1 MAAARTYTSN
11 IARPIVWLSLL
22 LGVLAASRPAVAD
35 ELPAFVAPEEKALLV
50 LVQNERTD
58 RGTTFVVFDPDKK
71 CVASVGGRTAE
82 RVPMK
87 PGKHTLYVS
96 AYNTRRIELD
106 LAAGRT
112 YFVRIY
118 ARDRFAT
125 RVTEVT
131 PVHRG
136 SDAFMQLKNW
146 LSGAMISHVDN
157 DQCYGKPL
165 DKRRDRTQKKI
176 MEANVD
182 WKDGDEAFR
191 AQYTLS
197 QDDGFTAAE
206 LEML

>member
-1 MAAARTYTSN
+1 MLSF
-11 IARPIVWLSLL
+11 SLL
-22 LGVLAASRPAVAD
+22 LVTLGTLGPLAHAAAD
-35 ELPAFVAPEEKALLV
+35 EFSPFVAPEGQALVV
-50 LVQNERTD
+50 LIQNERND

-82 RVPMK
+82 IVPMN
-87 PGKHTLYVS
+87 PGKYTLYVS

-125 RVTEVT
+125 RVTEAT

-136 SDAFMQLKNW
+136 SAAYMRLKTW
-146 LSGAMISHVDN
+146 LDGAMVTHSHD
-157 DQCYGKPL
+157 DQCVGKPL

-182 WKDGDEAFR
+182 WKDGDDAFR

-197 QDDGFTAAE
+197 KDDGLSADE
-206 LEML
+206 LGML